1 MRQAEV
7 AVKRGNF
14 FLKLGEAVR
23 IRAYLVT
30 CVQGQRTGDE
40 FGHLFHVF
48 FLHAASGHGWRADSD
63 AGGFH
68 GRTRVKRDGVLVYG
82 DAYAV
87 QGFLRVCSVNA
98 LVAEVYHE
106 YVVVRTVGD
115 DAEAEFRHFGRH
127 GLGVFDNLGRI
138 VLEFGF
144 QGFSETGRLGG
155 NDVHEGAA
163 LHSGETAASSFWR
176 IPPCR

>member
-14 FLKLGEAVR
+14 FLKLGEAFR

-30 CVQGQRTGDE
+30 YVQGQRTRNE
-40 FGHLFHVF
+40 FSHLFHVF
-48 FLHAASGHGWRADSD
+48 FLHAASGYGRRTDAD
-63 AGGFH
+63 AGRFH

-87 QGFLRVCSVNA
+87 QGFLRVCTVNA
-98 LVAEVYHE
+98 FVAEVYHE

-115 DAEAEFRHFGRH
+115 VAKAWFS
-127 GLGVFDNLGRI
+127 VP
-138 VLEFGF
+138 LETTRKP
-144 QGFSETGRLGG
+144 SSAIL
-155 NDVHEGAA
+155 AA
-163 LHSGETAASSFWR
+163 MALAFLTTWAA
-176 IPPCR
+176 

>member
-14 FLKLGEAVR
+14 FLKLGEAFR

-30 CVQGQRTGDE
+30 YVQGQRTRNE
-40 FGHLFHVF
+40 FSHLFHVF
-48 FLHAASGHGWRADSD
+48 FLHAASGYGRRTDAD
-63 AGGFH
+63 AGRFH

-87 QGFLRVCSVNA
+87 QGFLRVCTVNA
-98 LVAEVYHE
+98 FVAEVYHE

-138 VLEFGF
+138 VLEFGL
-144 QGFSETGRLGG
+144 QSFS
-155 NDVHEGAA
+155 
-163 LHSGETAASSFWR
+163 
-176 IPPCR
+176 